1 MSLRGLNNRI
11 PQPCMASDGV
21 PLVSDLWYD
30 DGNIVLKAES
40 SLFRVFLG
48 VLAAHSPVFSDI
60 QKLPRSQDQEMYD
73 DCPLMVL
80 HDKAEDLANFLR
92 AVFNSG

>member
-1 MSLRGLNNRI
+1 MTPDSS
-11 PQPCMASDGV
+11 PT
-21 PLVSDLWYD
+21 LVSDLWYD
-30 DGNIVLKAES
+30 DGNIVLQAES

-48 VLAAHSPVFSDI
+48 VLAAHSPVFNDI
-60 QKLPRSQDQEMYD
+60 QKLPRSQDQEMYG

-92 AVFNSG
+92 AIYNSG